1 MGEIKSAL
9 ELALERTKDV
19 KSDKSQI
26 TKQKAEEEGKKTAAG
41 FLSDLPSEKISS
53 EKLKELLKIKKN
65 EELEYFK
72 KGFAA
77 LLLSNLKLPD
87 EEINRELLTKL
98 TEGFTVLSGKKKEI
112 AYIFNQTEA
121 FFNQYIQNKNDL
133 TENLKN
139 QFASKLQEKEA
150 ALKEQ
155 FGEDVK
161 INPENDPEFQE
172 YRHKTVAQLDEQY
185 NQAFVQVREELLKF
199 C

>member
-1 MGEIKSAL
+1 M
-9 ELALERTKDV
+9 
-19 KSDKSQI
+19 
-26 TKQKAEEEGKKTAAG
+26 
-41 FLSDLPSEKISS
+41 
-53 EKLKELLKIKKN
+53 
-65 EELEYFK
+65 
-72 KGFAA
+72 
-77 LLLSNLKLPD
+77 LLSNLKLPD

-172 YRHKTVAQLDEQY
+172 YRHKTVAQLDDQY

>member
-41 FLSDLPSEKISS
+41 FLSDLPSETVSA
-53 EKLKELLKIKKN
+53 EKLNEIIKNKKD

-72 KGFAA
+72 KGFSAS
-77 LLLSNLKLPD
+77 LLSNLKLPED
-87 EEINRELLTKL
+87 EINKDQLSKIA
-98 TEGFTVLSGKKKEI
+98 EGFIIISGKKKEI
-112 AYIFNQTEA
+112 SYIFNQTEA
-121 FFNQYIQNKNDL
+121 FFNQFIQNRNEL

-139 QFASKLQEKEA
+139 QFAAKIQEKEA

-155 FGEDVK
+155 FGEDVH

-172 YRHKTVAQLDEQY
+172 YRHKTINRLEKQY
-185 NQAFVQVREELLKF
+185 NQAFTQVREELLKF

>member
-53 EKLKELLKIKKN
+53 EKLKDLLKIKKN

-139 QFASKLQEKEA
+139 QFASKLQERRSSSK
-150 ALKEQ
+150 
-155 FGEDVK
+155 
-161 INPENDPEFQE
+161 
-172 YRHKTVAQLDEQY
+172 RTVW
-185 NQAFVQVREELLKF
+185 RG